1 MTAASTSRPAT
12 RSGPCRRAYFR
23 VSTALPVRITRVPA
37 GQEEALALRIRTG
50 PAAARPL
57 AEGPLA
63 DQLRRIEGK
72 LDRVLVAL
80 GLERECPVGE
90 ADRRPLVLSG
100 AGLSLAGEERFAVGE
115 PVQVEL
121 LPGDGTPLPVLA
133 LARIVRADA
142 GGSGQQP
149 IALTFAAIHES
160 DRDRLVQHVY
170 AVERGR
176 LRDGRTASPGA

>member
-1 MTAASTSRPAT
+1 MTAASTSSQAP

-23 VSTALPVRITRVPA
+23 VSTALPVRMSRVPA
-37 GQEEALALRIRTG
+37 GEEEALALRIRTG
-50 PAAARPL
+50 PAAARPV

-63 DQLRRIEGK
+63 DQLRSIEGK

-80 GLERECPVGE
+80 GLEQECPVGE
-90 ADRRPLVLSG
+90 TDRRPLVLSG
-100 AGLSLAGEERFAVGE
+100 AGLSFVGEERFAVGE
-115 PVQVEL
+115 SVRVEL

-133 LARIVRADA
+133 LARVVRADA
-142 GGSGQQP
+142 DGLGQHR

-176 LRDGRTASPGA
+176 LRGGRAASPGA